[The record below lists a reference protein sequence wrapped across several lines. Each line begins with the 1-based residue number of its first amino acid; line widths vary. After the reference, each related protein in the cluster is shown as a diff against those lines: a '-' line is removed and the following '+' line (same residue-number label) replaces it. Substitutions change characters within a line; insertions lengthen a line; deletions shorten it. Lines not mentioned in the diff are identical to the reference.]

1 MTKKDWLASE
11 SAPDGY
17 PMKIVTG
24 TFLYPGENRGLYIPN
39 GKTVDYGWGEEV
51 STHVVGPDQKP
62 LPDRMVIIFYSF
74 TEDVFYRGEFD
85 LPYETIVEL
94 FDQGFTGLRD
104 RSDNRQYRVLLA
116 GVAPGGS
123 VAVWAAGAGKTKEV
137 FFGQAEPIDF
147 DWAEYWRRMIQS
159 EHPGD
164 REDYRMR
171 VLTQRLPEN
180 AIKRLESEGIPH
192 GKWERMRSRFLWR
205 PQFFRMSQPSEPMSV
220 KYINGERYHMR
231 APYDETFPIEPL
243 PAPKELRFVSD
254 GYLYVIEFDED
265 EMIEVFDKMADGDN
279 PLFLDIAPGVPRSE
293 TAVRLRN
300 QDDEHTALERFSVRE
315 INRK

>member
-11 SAPDGY
+11 SGPRDY
-17 PMKIVTG
+17 PMKVITG

-39 GKTVDYGWGEEV
+39 GKNIYYGWGEEV

-62 LPDRMVIIFYSF
+62 LPDRMSITFYSF
-74 TEDVFYRGEFD
+74 TEDVFYQGDFD
-85 LPYETIVEL
+85 LPYETIVQL
-94 FDQGFTGLRD
+94 FNDGFADLRD
-104 RSDNRQYRVLLA
+104 RPDEGNYRVLIA

-137 FFGQAEPIDF
+137 FFGQAEPIDY
-147 DWAEYWRRMIQS
+147 DWAEFWRRMIQS

-164 REDYRMR
+164 REEYRKM
-171 VLTQRLPEN
+171 VLNQHVSDE
-180 AIKRLESEGIPH
+180 AMERLEEKGVPH
-192 GKWERMRSRFLWR
+192 GKWERMRTRFLWR
-205 PQFFRMSQPSEPMSV
+205 PQFFRMNQPEEPMSI

-231 APYDETFPIEPL
+231 APYDDTFPIEPR
-243 PAPKELRFVSD
+243 PAPKQLRFVSD

-265 EMIEVFDKMADGDN
+265 EMIEVFEKMADGDN

-300 QDDEHTALERFSVRE
+300 QDDEHTPIERFSVRE